1 MPSSTAGH
9 SRGTLFKGAMRELRV
24 KAGDEAAA
32 AASEIQ
38 DLREKIKRTQAAE
51 IPVAPQMLHASF
63 AEAELR
69 SPGGL
74 RSEPGRFP
82 REAETL
88 APAGFWEDDPSRQ
101 DPQTSEAGI
110 LSIEAQKEAG
120 NAFNRLAHAL
130 LNRPAAGQSVENM
143 TRELLR
149 GMLKRWLDTN
159 LPPLVERLV
168 REEIERVA
176 RRGR

>member
-1 MPSSTAGH
+1 
-9 SRGTLFKGAMRELRV
+9 MRELRV
-24 KAGDEAAA
+24 KTGDEAAA
-32 AASEIQ
+32 AASEVQ
-38 DLREKIKRTQAAE
+38 DLREKIKRTQAVE
-51 IPVAPQMLHASF
+51 IPVAPQMLRASF

-69 SPGGL
+69 SPEGL
-74 RSEPGRFP
+74 RREPGRFS

-88 APAGFWEDDPSRQ
+88 PPAAGFWEDDPHH
-101 DPQTSEAGI
+101 PQTSEPGI

-130 LNRPAAGQSVENM
+130 LNRPAAGRSVEDM
-143 TRELLR
+143 THELLR
-149 GMLKRWLDTN
+149 GMLKHWLDTN

-176 RRGR
+176 RCGR